1 MFQNLIVFVFDSA
14 GDYVKFGYPAA
25 AAMTVLA
32 WGGISYKDG
41 YKSAGE
47 YDNLLDAIKWGTD
60 YFIKCHV
67 SDNEFYGQVGFPQH
81 ISKKRLINLPLGIFQ
96 WCFLP

>member
-1 MFQNLIVFVFDSA
+1 MFQNLIMLVFDSA

-67 SDNEFYGQVGFPQH
+67 SDNEFYGQVGFLCH
-81 ISKKRLINLPLGIFQ
+81 LSERSLLYFATNIHRFCL
-96 WCFLP
+96 